1 MQVIVSYLPGLAM
14 MCLVICAPNAAKS
27 GATDAKKA
35 AAKKEPSPKKPKAEA
50 KKKPE
55 PEQTLHDFDKETEG
69 EEEEEEEEED
79 DEQEEEEEKHENSN
93 SSGSK
98 VSGRGRGRGRGN
110 AKAKGRGSKT
120 QKAKAKSAPMKE
132 QPMKAPKGNPSSK
145 DDEGTVATKKD
156 LANAINTLKYN
167 ADELKNKKGSPEDIE
182 SAKTLLAHYKTLSH
196 SAERADFCEK
206 LKKHGL
212 KGLPKHLH
220 INDSV
225 TDVNDN
231 VASFVMNFHSAR
243 DIFRME
249 GRSEPRKALCLIPH
263 A

>member
-1 MQVIVSYLPGLAM
+1 
-14 MCLVICAPNAAKS
+14 
-27 GATDAKKA
+27 
-35 AAKKEPSPKKPKAEA
+35 
-50 KKKPE
+50 
-55 PEQTLHDFDKETEG
+55 
-69 EEEEEEEEED
+69 
-79 DEQEEEEEKHENSN
+79 
-93 SSGSK
+93 
-98 VSGRGRGRGRGN
+98 
-110 AKAKGRGSKT
+110 
-120 QKAKAKSAPMKE
+120 MKE

-145 DDEGTVATKKD
+145 DDGGTVATKKD

-231 VASFVMNFHSAR
+231 VASFVMNFDSAR